1 MHKFEKRG
9 TYYVIILEILEGF
22 VEHQATNSGLENRL
36 ESIGFFFNSKNEIK
50 FTIYQIIISKI
61 PKPIIL
67 RSLNMRLKNRDLTTL
82 V

>member
-36 ESIGFFFNSKNEIK
+36 ESIGFFFNSKYEIK
-50 FTIYQIIISKI
+50 FTIYQIIISK
-61 PKPIIL
+61 PIIL
-67 RSLNMRLKNRDLTTL
+67 RSLTIRLKNRDLTTL

>member
-36 ESIGFFFNSKNEIK
+36 ESIGFFFNSKYEIK
-50 FTIYQIIISKI
+50 FTIYQNIISKI
-61 PKPIIL
+61 PKL
-67 RSLNMRLKNRDLTTL
+67 ETVKGVELTSKFSL
-82 V
+82 